1 MIEVTVLL
9 LWLQLNCQI
18 RLKRKITLGQFLFA
32 NKKTKMLR
40 GAAHYLGN
48 EHVLRGRAEPR

>member
-18 RLKRKITLGQFLFA
+18 RLKRKITLGQFLF
-32 NKKTKMLR
+32 
-40 GAAHYLGN
+40 GN
-48 EHVLRGRAEPR
+48 TVFLLLQQWAIE